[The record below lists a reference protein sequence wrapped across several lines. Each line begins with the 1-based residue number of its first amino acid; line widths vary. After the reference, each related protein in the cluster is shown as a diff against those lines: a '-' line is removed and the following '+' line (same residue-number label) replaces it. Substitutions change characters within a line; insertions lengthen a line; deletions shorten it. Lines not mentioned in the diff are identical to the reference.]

1 MSADVVAVPEHL
13 QHQAEASLRDISK
26 ASEALAEVRV
36 HEDETKEL
44 KTPGFSRMRTEWH
57 GEDAAQIS
65 GLRHVVDGRILTLF
79 PDAFVLMNDLWDIV
93 REPQRD
99 PDTGYPLKDF
109 HGFTVWARTES
120 GAFIED
126 YSRLGLRERE
136 DFLFRITTNV
146 FNWKQTAA
154 DLWGEAMFSKAI
166 WEEAYS
172 LGFTEPTG
180 RLTVD
185 DRTNRARVHATD
197 ERYFSI
203 FLSLLSRKA
212 DAVVSSVELL
222 GQRIKDIIA

>member
-1 MSADVVAVPEHL
+1 MNSIPDKAQRQAQAAVRDACNEN
-13 QHQAEASLRDISK
+13 EAV
-26 ASEALAEVRV
+26 AEVRV
-36 HEDETKEL
+36 HEDHTKEL
-44 KTPGFSRMRTEWH
+44 KTPGFSRMRTDWH
-57 GEDAAQIS
+57 GEDAAQIN

-99 PDTGYPLKDF
+99 PDTGLPLKDV

-120 GAFIED
+120 GAFSED

-136 DFLFRITTNV
+136 DFLFRITTNI
-146 FNWKQTAA
+146 FNWKQVSA

-166 WEEAYS
+166 WEESYS

-185 DRTNRARVHATD
+185 DRTNRARVHAAD